1 MEPQS
6 RLQQGAQ
13 ALYTIISAINAGQ
26 EEHAVLAA
34 LLEHTVVDLGYRAAT
49 LRILDEEQQTLS
61 LKAAYG
67 LSERYRT
74 KGTVEIA
81 NSAIDRA
88 VIGGEVM
95 TVDDVR
101 ADPGF
106 QYGEAAERE
115 GLVSAIALPLTLRD
129 RAIGVLRV
137 YTAAPHS
144 FGDEER
150 ALLSAVANL
159 GAQAIQRARLFS
171 SFQQIARSMNSSLDL
186 REVLTNLLLQSV
198 DELNVRAG
206 SIRLLGP
213 SARTLHLAAAYGLSE
228 RYLAKGAVKVS
239 QSQVDQHVLAQFQ
252 PVVITELTEARG
264 FQYPEEAQREGIRSV
279 LVVPLCARGV
289 AIGVLRVYS
298 GQIRQFSA
306 EEIAFMTTVADLGGL
321 AIENAKLHEA
331 LKSRLAALQAD
342 ANAWQRFLS
351 FS

>member
-1 MEPQS
+1 MGLQS
-6 RLQQGAQ
+6 RLQKGAL
-13 ALYTIISAINAGQ
+13 ALYTIISAINDGH
-26 EEHAVLAA
+26 EEQAVLDA
-34 LLEHTVVDLGYRAAT
+34 LLERTVVELGYRAAT
-49 LRILDEEQQTLS
+49 LRILDEERQTLA

-67 LSERYRT
+67 LSEGYRA
-74 KGTVEIA
+74 KGDVELA
-81 NSAIDRA
+81 SSAIDRA
-88 VIGGEVM
+88 VIGGDLV

-144 FGDEER
+144 FGEEER
-150 ALLSAVANL
+150 ALLSAVASL
-159 GAQAIQRARLFS
+159 GAQAIQRARLYTA
-171 SFQQIARSMNSSLDL
+171 FQQIARGMNSSLDL
-186 REVLTNLLLQSV
+186 REVLTSLLLQSV

-228 RYLAKGAVKVS
+228 GYLAKGAVKVA
-239 QSQVDQHVLAQFQ
+239 QSPVDQHVLAERQ
-252 PVVITELTEARG
+252 PVAITELTAAGG

-289 AIGVLRVYS
+289 PIGVLRVYS
-298 GQIRQFSA
+298 GQNRRFGA
-306 EEIAFMTTVADLGGL
+306 EEIAFMSTVADLGGL